1 MLRSR
6 TIDGCARRILDTT
19 GRHSAAGLVLALAV
33 LAAGAATGLA
43 QPSGQS
49 GTRPGGFVDVEPHSL
64 GVGDPAPALAIG
76 QWIKGEPIESFVEGR
91 VYAIEFWATWCG
103 PCIAGIPHLSEVQEK
118 HKDHLDIVSVT
129 SADPSNTLEAVTEF
143 VAARDSEMGY
153 RVAFDDLDRTSTS
166 YMQAAGQNG
175 IPCAF
180 VIDKQGRV
188 AWIGHPA
195 DPAFEGTIEAII
207 RDEFDPEAAVRERK
221 LADERRARL
230 EAAQRELHDAWN
242 TGETEKAFALA
253 DEIVGTDPQLMSSW
267 AWWKF
272 ESLMVGVGEP
282 ARGQAYAKELMLGPY
297 REDAQMLM
305 RLAYGIADSIGVEG
319 ADLDLALDIAER
331 AVALRLGQDSQTLA
345 TLAMVRLAREE
356 YDEAVEVMQRA
367 VDVAQTP
374 EMRRHLENELEFYKF
389 DRDMAARQKSR
400 ENE

>member
-1 MLRSR
+1 MLNSR
-6 TIDGCARRILDTT
+6 TFDGCARRNLNPT

-33 LAAGAATGLA
+33 LAAGAAAGLA
-43 QPSGQS
+43 QPGGQS
-49 GTRPGGFVDVEPHSL
+49 ETRPGGFVDVAPHTL

-103 PCIAGIPHLSEVQEK
+103 PCIAGIPHLSEVQER

-143 VAARDSEMGY
+143 VAARDGEMGY
-153 RVAFDDLDRTSTS
+153 RVAFDDLDRTSTL
-166 YMQAAGQNG
+166 YMEAAGQNG

-180 VIDKQGRV
+180 VIDKHARI

-207 RDEFDPEAAVRERK
+207 RDEFDPAAAVAARK

-230 EAAQRELHDAWN
+230 ESAQRELHAAWN
-242 TGETEKAFALA
+242 AGETETAFDLA
-253 DEIVGTDPQLMSSW
+253 DEIVETDPQLMSSW

-272 ESLMVGVGEP
+272 EALMVGVNQP
-282 ARGQAYAKELMLGPY
+282 ARGQAYARSLMIGHY
-297 REDAQMLM
+297 REDAQMLT

-319 ADLDLALDIAER
+319 ADLDLALEIAER

-356 YDEAVEVMQRA
+356 YDEAVAVLQRA

-374 EMRRHLENELEFYKF
+374 AMRDHLANELEFYKF
-389 DRDMAARQKSR
+389 DRDLAARKKAR
-400 ENE
+400 EKE

>member
-6 TIDGCARRILDTT
+6 TIDGCARRRLDPTK
-19 GRHSAAGLVLALAV
+19 RHSGAGLVLALAV
-33 LAAGAATGLA
+33 LAAGAAAGFA
-43 QPSGQS
+43 QPGGQS

-91 VYAIEFWATWCG
+91 VYAVEFWATWCG

-143 VAARDSEMGY
+143 VAARDGEMAY

-242 TGETEKAFALA
+242 TGETETAFALA

-282 ARGQAYAKELMLGPY
+282 ARGQAYAKKLMLGPY

-319 ADLDLALDIAER
+319 ANLDLALDIAER

-374 EMRRHLENELEFYKF
+374 EMRRHLENELEFYRF
-389 DRDMAARQKSR
+389 DRDMAARQKAR